1 VIGHFGTL
9 AAMPRAAT
17 LLALV
22 LSPALLLLGCDKSA
36 EKKADDKKVADKGD
50 DNKGD
55 DKTPEPADK
64 PKKLEH
70 PWEKSGV
77 QAGMKL
83 GTTLVYKQT
92 GKDAAGKDV
101 EDDFQCQIKA
111 ASADGAGV
119 VCNGINHPSKD
130 KGANEVAT
138 TPWTDFSPFWAVE
151 QPTSKLIS
159 RGDITVPAGT
169 FDTVEIE
176 VKGFFG
182 DDYTFWLIA
191 DKPGVYA
198 KVIKRANTTTEG
210 DQTNLTFE
218 LAKLE

>member
-1 VIGHFGTL
+1 MLRTSSLRTSSLLVAALSLPL
-9 AAMPRAAT
+9 A
-17 LLALV
+17 LLA
-22 LSPALLLLGCDKSA
+22 CDKTDAAKDGKSDKS
-36 EKKADDKKVADKGD
+36 EKAADKGEV
-50 DNKGD
+50 K
-55 DKTPEPADK
+55 ADESAAEK
-64 PKKLEH
+64 PKKLAH
-70 PWEKSGV
+70 PWEHGGV
-77 QAGMKL
+77 SEMMKL

-92 GKDAAGKDV
+92 GKDIAGKDV
-101 EDDFQCQIKA
+101 EDDYQCVIKSS
-111 ASADGAGV
+111 SADGAGV

-138 TPWTDFSPFWAVE
+138 TPWTAFSPFFAVE
-151 QPTSKLIS
+151 QPTPTLIG
-159 RGDITVPAGT
+159 RADLTVPAGT

-198 KVIKRANTTTEG
+198 KVIKRANSTTEG

-218 LAKLE
+218 LSSM

>member
-1 VIGHFGTL
+1 MLRAPLLL
-9 AAMPRAAT
+9 AAVISFPLA
-17 LLALV
+17 LLA
-22 LSPALLLLGCDKSA
+22 CDKPADKAADKDGKSDKAA
-36 EKKADDKKVADKGD
+36 EKAEAK
-50 DNKGD
+50 
-55 DKTPEPADK
+55 PEPPADK

-70 PWEKSGV
+70 PWERSGV
-77 QAGMKL
+77 SETMTL

-101 EDDFQCQIKA
+101 EDDYQCVIKSS
-111 ASADGAGV
+111 SATDGAGV
-119 VCNGINHPSKD
+119 LCNGINHPSKD

-138 TPWTDFSPFWAVE
+138 TPWTEFSPFFAVE
-151 QPTSKLIS
+151 QPQTKLIG
-159 RGDITVPAGT
+159 RADLTVPAGT

-198 KVIKRANTTTEG
+198 KVIKRANSTTEG

-218 LAKLE
+218 LASI

>member
-1 VIGHFGTL
+1 MLRAPSLLVAALCFPL
-9 AAMPRAAT
+9 A
-17 LLALV
+17 LLA
-22 LSPALLLLGCDKSA
+22 CDKPA
-36 EKKADDKKVADKGD
+36 DKADAKKDGKSDKAADKGET
-50 DNKGD
+50 K
-55 DKTPEPADK
+55 PAEPPAEK
-64 PKKLEH
+64 PKKLEQ
-70 PWEKSGV
+70 PWERSGV
-77 QAGMKL
+77 SETMKL

-101 EDDFQCQIKA
+101 EDDYQCVIK
-111 ASADGAGV
+111 SSSTDGAGV
-119 VCNGINHPSKD
+119 LCNGINHPSKD

-138 TPWTDFSPFWAVE
+138 TPWTEFSPFFAVE
-151 QPTSKLIS
+151 QPQTKLIG
-159 RGDITVPAGT
+159 RADLTVPAGT

-218 LAKLE
+218 LASM

>member
-1 VIGHFGTL
+1 MLRAPSLL
-9 AAMPRAAT
+9 AAA
-17 LLALV
+17 LL
-22 LSPALLLLGCDKSA
+22 LSPALLACDKPTD
-36 EKKADDKKVADKGD
+36 KADAAKDGKSEKSVEKAETK
-50 DNKGD
+50 
-55 DKTPEPADK
+55 PEADK
-64 PKKLEH
+64 PKKLEN
-70 PWEKSGV
+70 PWERSAV
-77 QAGMKL
+77 SETMKL

-101 EDDFQCQIKA
+101 VDDYQCTIKSS
-111 ASADGAGV
+111 SADGAGV
-119 VCNGINHPSKD
+119 LCNGINHPSKD

-138 TPWTDFSPFWAVE
+138 TPWTEFSPFWAVE
-151 QPTSKLIS
+151 QPQTKLIG
-159 RGDITVPAGT
+159 RADLTVPAGT

-198 KVIKRANTTTEG
+198 KVIKRANSTTEG

-218 LAKLE
+218 LSTM

>member
-1 VIGHFGTL
+1 MLRAPLLL
-9 AAMPRAAT
+9 AAAISFPLA
-17 LLALV
+17 LLA
-22 LSPALLLLGCDKSA
+22 CDKPADKAADKDGKSAKSDKAA
-36 EKKADDKKVADKGD
+36 EK
-50 DNKGD
+50 
-55 DKTPEPADK
+55 PEPPADK

-70 PWEKSGV
+70 PWERSSV
-77 QAGMKL
+77 SETMKL

-101 EDDFQCQIKA
+101 EDDYQCVIKS
-111 ASADGAGV
+111 ASATDGAGV
-119 VCNGINHPSKD
+119 LCNGVNHPSKD

-138 TPWTDFSPFWAVE
+138 TPWTEFSPFFAVE
-151 QPTSKLIS
+151 QPQAKLIG
-159 RGDITVPAGT
+159 RADLTVPAGT

-198 KVIKRANTTTEG
+198 KVIKRANSTTEG

-218 LAKLE
+218 LASM

>member
-1 VIGHFGTL
+1 MLRAPSIVL
-9 AAMPRAAT
+9 AAAISIPLA
-17 LLALV
+17 LLA
-22 LSPALLLLGCDKSA
+22 CDKPADKAAAKDSKSDKAA
-36 EKKADDKKVADKGD
+36 EKAETKPA
-50 DNKGD
+50 
-55 DKTPEPADK
+55 EPAADK
-64 PKKLEH
+64 PKKLEQ
-70 PWEKSGV
+70 PWERSAV
-77 QAGMKL
+77 TETMKL

-101 EDDFQCQIKA
+101 EDDYQCVIKSSA
-111 ASADGAGV
+111 ADGAGV
-119 VCNGINHPSKD
+119 LCNGINHPSKD

-138 TPWTDFSPFWAVE
+138 TPWTEFSPFFAVE
-151 QPTSKLIS
+151 QPQTKLIG
-159 RGDITVPAGT
+159 RADLTVPAGT

-198 KVIKRANTTTEG
+198 KVIKRANSTTEG

-218 LAKLE
+218 LASM

>member
-1 VIGHFGTL
+1 ML
-9 AAMPRAAT
+9 RASS
-17 LLALV
+17 LLAIL
-22 LSPALLLLGCDKSA
+22 LSPALALLACDKPA
-36 EKKADDKKVADKGD
+36 DKADAKKGD
-50 DNKGD
+50 AKSDAADAKSGEPA
-55 DKTPEPADK
+55 KTEPPADK

-70 PWEKSGV
+70 PWERTAVKESLT
-77 QAGMKL
+77 L

-101 EDDFQCQIKA
+101 VDDYQCMIKG
-111 ASADGAGV
+111 SSGDGAGV
-119 VCNGINHPSKD
+119 LCNGINHPSKD

-151 QPTSKLIS
+151 QPQTKLIG
-159 RGDITVPAGT
+159 RGDLTVPAGT

-198 KVIKRANTTTEG
+198 KVIKRANSTTEG

-218 LAKLE
+218 LSTM

>member
-1 VIGHFGTL
+1 
-9 AAMPRAAT
+9 MPRT
-17 LLALV
+17 SLLALL
-22 LSPALLLLGCDKSA
+22 LSPALVLLACDKSA
-36 EKKADDKKVADKGD
+36 EKKADDKKVADK
-50 DNKGD
+50 KAD
-55 DKTPEPADK
+55 DKKAEETPPEPADK

-77 QAGMKL
+77 RESMKL

-101 EDDFQCQIKA
+101 EDDFQCQVKSS
-111 ASADGAGV
+111 SADGAGV

-138 TPWTDFSPFWAVE
+138 TPWSDFSPFWAVE
-151 QPTSKLIS
+151 QPTPKLIS

-191 DKPGVYA
+191 DKPGIYA
-198 KVIKRANTTTEG
+198 KVIKRANSTTEG

-218 LAKLE
+218 LAKFE